1 MGVLLF
7 SLVINVIVCVFCVKL
22 GEEKGYSVALCL
34 LAGFFGGFLALIV
47 ILLLPDQSQYQQELI
62 HEAKAHQQEVDALK
76 ARIAQLESLQ
86 PPPQPKEA
94 AAPPEDR
101 PCAVSP
107 EREGEAVFPRRTD
120 DLIACPRCGR
130 RQRGNRNFCY
140 SCELP
145 FRYEDP

>member
-1 MGVLLF
+1 M
-7 SLVINVIVCVFCVKL
+7 
-22 GEEKGYSVALCL
+22 
-34 LAGFFGGFLALIV
+34 
-47 ILLLPDQSQYQQELI
+47 I

-145 FRYEDP
+145 FRYEEP

>member
-86 PPPQPKEA
+86 SPPSRRRLPPRRRMDH
-94 AAPPEDR
+94 AP
-101 PCAVSP
+101 
-107 EREGEAVFPRRTD
+107 FPRR
-120 DLIACPRCGR
+120 GR
-130 RQRGNRNFCY
+130 VRPCSPAVRTI
-140 SCELP
+140 
-145 FRYEDP
+145 

>member
-34 LAGFFGGFLALIV
+34 LAGFFGGLLALVV
-47 ILLLPDQSQYQQELI
+47 ILLLPDQRQYQQELI

-94 AAPPEDR
+94 AAPPEDG

-107 EREGEAVFPRRTD
+107 EREGGAVFPCRTD
-120 DLIACPRCGR
+120 DLIVCPRCGR

-145 FRYEDP
+145 FRYEEP